1 MPVYVKPIW
10 IGVLK
15 ILYDKVFQNLANA
28 RDSKGLFMNNFLR
41 LSIAF
46 LFASFSVLATVS
58 AQDASPSLDRDQEQI
73 AVFENQLKS
82 LQRRFADNQ
91 EDEDALINLRAD
103 SEEFLTP
110 VSEML
115 DRLRSDDVKDKERL
129 TALGDPPADGT
140 EAEAITVERNNL
152 TENIAL
158 LTVFIGKLD
167 AVVATTEDVIFD
179 VGLLRRDMF
188 TSQLFERVSIDTI
201 SVTNIRSVFLQEF
214 VKFEAKTSSWLSFVW
229 QFKKQ
234 GVLISV
240 ALSILAGMAIFFG
253 GYRYFGKFIHD
264 ENTRAE
270 LTFGSRLNSAF
281 WSAVIPTL
289 AVAAFGASTYFLLL
303 NFNVLRMDFAS
314 LFARILQATVLLVL
328 VLKLASVILG
338 PGQSSSRL
346 LNLTNRGASALYS
359 LVVVTFLIKAVS
371 YLAGGVR
378 ELLNLPV
385 QSSVLQAFA
394 ETFLVAIILVITSQL
409 KPLVPKDAHS
419 ESRGEPWPL
428 WVRLPMLIT
437 GIGLIFTC
445 LAGYVALGAFMSSQI
460 VVTGAILIVVYFGLL
475 SGKAIM
481 QENAFAESLLGK
493 HLISKF
499 QISQSALNTLGL
511 ITGIIINLVLLGLGL
526 SFVLLQ
532 WGYRV
537 SELLT
542 GGLDLFTRI
551 QIGGITISIVNIGI
565 GLLLFAVGYFATR
578 RFQQWLDRNVL
589 GRGKVEIGVRNS
601 IRKVIGYFGIAIAAM
616 IAVSA
621 AGFDLSSLALVAGA
635 LSLGIGFGLQTIVSN
650 FVSGLILLA
659 ERPFKAGDW
668 VETTSV
674 QGIVKEISVRATEIE
689 TFSRKSVIVP
699 NSELVN
705 AAVGNWTHRNSIGRI
720 DVLIG
725 VSYDN
730 SPKKIMDLLLE
741 IADENPNLL
750 KIPEPSVEFVD
761 FGASSLDFSIRGF
774 LADISNGFNVRNE
787 LRVAIYD
794 KFKAEG
800 IEIPYPHQ
808 EVYLHGPEKSDS

>member
-1 MPVYVKPIW
+1 M
-10 IGVLK
+10 
-15 ILYDKVFQNLANA
+15 
-28 RDSKGLFMNNFLR
+28 SNFLR

-46 LFASFSVLATVS
+46 LFVSFSTLVTVS
-58 AQDASPSLDRDQEQI
+58 AQDGSPSFERDQEQI
-73 AVFENQLKS
+73 EAYQTQLDS
-82 LQRRFADNQ
+82 LKRRFEDNGQ
-91 EDEDALINLRAD
+91 NEDALIKLRTDAD
-103 SEEFLTP
+103 DFLAP
-110 VSEML
+110 VLEML
-115 DRLRSDDVKDKERL
+115 DRLQADGVKDKERL
-129 TALGDPPADGT
+129 AALGDAPSDG
-140 EAEAITVERNNL
+140 EEVEAISAERNNL
-152 TENIAL
+152 TKSSAL
-158 LTVFIGKLD
+158 LSVFVGKLD
-167 AVVATTEDVIFD
+167 AITAGAEDLVFD
-179 VGLLRRDMF
+179 IGLLRRDKF
-188 TSQLFERVSIDTI
+188 TSQLFERVDLDTI
-201 SVTNIRSVFLQEF
+201 SFSNISSAFSQELI
-214 VKFEAKTSSWLSFVW
+214 KFEAKTSSWLSFIWVY
-229 QFKKQ
+229 KTQ
-234 GVLISV
+234 GLLISI
-240 ALSILAGMAIFFG
+240 ALSILAGLLIFFG
-253 GYRYFGKFIHD
+253 GYRYFGQFIHD
-264 ENTRAE
+264 HNSRAE

-289 AVAAFGASTYFLLL
+289 SVAAFGASTYFLLL
-303 NFNVLRMDFAS
+303 NFNVLRLDFAS
-314 LFARILQATVLLVL
+314 LFARILLAIVLLVL
-328 VLKLASVILG
+328 VLKLASLILG
-338 PGQSSSRL
+338 PRQSSGRL
-346 LNLTNRGASALYS
+346 LNLTDRSAKALYG
-359 LVVVTFLIKAVS
+359 LVVFTFLIKTIS
-371 YLAGGVR
+371 YLGAGVR

-385 QSSVLQAFA
+385 QSSVLQAFG
-394 ETFLVAIILVITSQL
+394 ETVLVALVLIITSQL
-409 KPLVPKDAHS
+409 KPLVPKNQDS
-419 ESRGEPWPL
+419 ESLSEVRGEPWPL
-428 WVRLPMLIT
+428 WVRLPMLIA

-445 LAGYVALGAFMSSQI
+445 LAGYVALGAFMASQI

-493 HLISKF
+493 HLILTF
-499 QISQSALNTLGL
+499 QLSQSALNSLGL
-511 ITGIIINLVLLGLGL
+511 ITGIVINIVLLGLGL

-532 WGYRV
+532 WGYRPQ
-537 SELLT
+537 ELIT
-542 GGLDLFTRI
+542 GGLDLFTHI

-565 GLLLFAVGYFATR
+565 GLILFAMGYFATR

-589 GRGKVEIGVRNS
+589 GRGKVELGVRNS

-705 AAVGNWTHRNSIGRI
+705 GAVGNWTHRNSIGRV

-761 FGASSLDFSIRGF
+761 FGASSLDFSLRGF

-794 KFKAEG
+794 RLKADG

-808 EVYLHGPEKSDS
+808 EVYLHEPDKSDS

>member
-1 MPVYVKPIW
+1 M
-10 IGVLK
+10 
-15 ILYDKVFQNLANA
+15 
-28 RDSKGLFMNNFLR
+28 SNFLR
-41 LSIAF
+41 FFIAM
-46 LFASFSVLATVS
+46 LFVNFSVLTVTS
-58 AQDASPSLDRDQEQI
+58 AQNISPSFERDQKQI
-73 AVFENQLKS
+73 ESFETQIQILE
-82 LQRRFADNQ
+82 RRFTDNQ
-91 EDEDALINLRAD
+91 ENEDELIKLRTD
-103 SEEFLTP
+103 TEDFLAP
-110 VSEML
+110 VLEML
-115 DRLRSDDVKDKERL
+115 DRLRAEGVKDKERL
-129 TALGDPPADGT
+129 TALGDAPADGAEP
-140 EAEAITVERNNL
+140 EAEAITVERNKL
-152 TENIAL
+152 TENSAL

-167 AVVATTEDVIFD
+167 GVAAAGEDLIFD
-179 VGLLRRDMF
+179 IGLLRRDMF
-188 TSQLFERVSIDTI
+188 TSQVFERVKIDTI
-201 SVTNIRSVFLQEF
+201 SFENITAAFSREFAVF
-214 VKFEAKTSSWLSFVW
+214 KAKTFSWLSFVW

-234 GVLISV
+234 SVLISI

-253 GYRYFGKFIHD
+253 GYRYFGQFIHN
-264 ENTRAE
+264 ESTRAE
-270 LTFGSRLNSAF
+270 LSFGSRLNSAF
-281 WSAVIPTL
+281 WSAIIPTL
-289 AVAAFGASTYFLLL
+289 SVAAFGVSTYFLLL
-303 NFNVLRMDFAS
+303 NFGVLRVDFAS
-314 LFARILQATVLLVL
+314 LFARVLQAIVLLVL

-338 PGQSSSRL
+338 PWAPRGRL
-346 LNLTNRGASALYS
+346 LNLTDQSAKALYG
-359 LVVVTFLIKAVS
+359 LAVFTFLIQTVS
-371 YLAGGVR
+371 YLGAGVR
-378 ELLNLPV
+378 ELLNLPI
-385 QSSVLQAFA
+385 QSSVLQAFV
-394 ETFLVAIILVITSQL
+394 ETVLFALILIITSQL
-409 KPLVPKDAHS
+409 RPLVPKD
-419 ESRGEPWPL
+419 ESSGSHGEPWPL
-428 WVRLPMLIT
+428 WVRLPMLMT
-437 GIGLIFTC
+437 GVGLIFSC

-460 VVTGAILIVVYFGLL
+460 IVTGAILIVVYFGLL

-493 HLISKF
+493 HLITTF
-499 QISQSALNTLGL
+499 QFSQSLLNSLGL
-511 ITGIIINLVLLGLGL
+511 VTGIIINILLFGLGL

-532 WGYRV
+532 WGYRPQ
-537 SELLT
+537 ELIT

-565 GLLLFAVGYFATR
+565 GLILFAIGYFATR
-578 RFQQWLDRNVL
+578 RFQQWLDRNIL
-589 GRGKVEIGVRNS
+589 SRGKVELGVRNS
-601 IRKVIGYFGIAIAAM
+601 VRKVIGYFGIAVAAM

-705 AAVGNWTHRNSIGRI
+705 GAVGNWTHRNSIGR
-720 DVLIG
+720 VEVPIG

-761 FGASSLDFSIRGF
+761 FGASSLDFSLRGF

-794 KFKAEG
+794 RLQAEG
-800 IEIPYPHQ
+800 IEIPYPHR
-808 EVYLHGPEKSDS
+808 EVYLHGPEESEN

>member
-1 MPVYVKPIW
+1 M
-10 IGVLK
+10 
-15 ILYDKVFQNLANA
+15 
-28 RDSKGLFMNNFLR
+28 SNFLR

-46 LFASFSVLATVS
+46 LFVSFSALVTVS
-58 AQDASPSLDRDQEQI
+58 AQDASPSFERDQEQI
-73 AVFENQLKS
+73 EIYETQFDNLK
-82 LQRRFADNQ
+82 RRFEDSGQ
-91 EDEDALINLRAD
+91 DEDALIKLRTDAD
-103 SEEFLTP
+103 EFLAP
-110 VSEML
+110 VLEML
-115 DRLRSDDVKDKERL
+115 DRLRADGVKNRERL
-129 TALGDPPADGT
+129 AALGEPAVEG
-140 EAEAITVERNNL
+140 EEVGAITVERNNL
-152 TENIAL
+152 TESNAL
-158 LTVFIGKLD
+158 LTVFVGKLD
-167 AVVATTEDVIFD
+167 AVTTGTEDLIFD
-179 VGLLRRDMF
+179 IGLLRRDRF
-188 TSQLFERVSIDTI
+188 TSQLFERVNLDTI
-201 SVTNIRSVFLQEF
+201 SFENISSAFSLELI
-214 VKFEAKTSSWLSFVW
+214 KFRAKTSSWLSFIW
-229 QFKKQ
+229 NFKTR
-234 GVLISV
+234 GLLISI
-240 ALSILAGMAIFFG
+240 ALSILAGLIIFFG
-253 GYRYFGKFIHD
+253 GYRYFGQFIHD
-264 ENTRAE
+264 HNSRAK
-270 LTFGSRLNSAF
+270 LSFGSRLNSAF

-289 AVAAFGASTYFLLL
+289 SVAAFGASTYFLLL
-303 NFNVLRMDFAS
+303 NFNVLRLDFAS
-314 LFARILQATVLLVL
+314 LFARILFAVVLLVL

-338 PGQSSSRL
+338 PRQSSGRL
-346 LNLTNRGASALYS
+346 LNLTDRGARALYA
-359 LVVVTFLIKAVS
+359 LVVVTFMIKTVS
-371 YLAGGVR
+371 YLGAGVR

-394 ETFLVAIILVITSQL
+394 ETVLIALILIITSQL
-409 KPLVPKDAHS
+409 KPLVPKDENS
-419 ESRGEPWPL
+419 ESSGEPWPL
-428 WVRLPMLIT
+428 WVRLPMLMT

-445 LAGYVALGAFMSSQI
+445 LAGYVALGAFMSSQL
-460 VVTGAILIVVYFGLL
+460 VMTGAILIVVYFGLQ

-493 HLISKF
+493 HLVSNF
-499 QISQSALNTLGL
+499 QLSQNALNTLGL
-511 ITGIIINLVLLGLGL
+511 FTGMLVNIILLGLGV

-532 WGYRV
+532 WGYRPQ
-537 SELLT
+537 ELIS
-542 GGLDLFTRI
+542 GGIDLFTRI

-565 GLLLFAVGYFATR
+565 GLILFAIGYFATR
-578 RFQQWLDRNVL
+578 RFQQWLDRSVL

-705 AAVGNWTHRNSIGRI
+705 GAVGNWTHRNSIGRV

-761 FGASSLDFSIRGF
+761 FGASSLDFSLRGF

-794 KFKAEG
+794 RLKADG

-808 EVYLHGPEKSDS
+808 EVYLHEPDKSDS

>member
-1 MPVYVKPIW
+1 MSKILQLSIVFLFVSFSALT
-10 IGVLK
+10 GVL
-15 ILYDKVFQNLANA
+15 
-28 RDSKGLFMNNFLR
+28 
-41 LSIAF
+41 
-46 LFASFSVLATVS
+46 
-58 AQDASPSLDRDQEQI
+58 AQGSPSFDRDQIQI
-73 AVFENQLKS
+73 ETFENQAQS
-82 LQRRFADNQ
+82 FERRFNDNQ
-91 EDEDALINLRAD
+91 ENEDALIKLRSD
-103 SEEFLTP
+103 SEEFLVP
-110 VSEML
+110 VLEML
-115 DRLRSDDVKDKERL
+115 DRLRTEGVKDNERL
-129 TALGDPPADGT
+129 TALGAPPADGALP

-152 TENIAL
+152 TESSAL
-158 LTVFIGKLD
+158 LTVFVGKLD
-167 AVVATTEDVIFD
+167 SVAAIVEDVIFD
-179 VGLLRRDMF
+179 IGLLRRNMF
-188 TSQLFERVSIDTI
+188 TSQLFERVDIDTI
-201 SVTNIRSVFLQEF
+201 SFVNISSALSQEF
-214 VKFEAKTSSWLSFVW
+214 VKFKAKTTSWFSFAW

-234 GVLISV
+234 GVLISI
-240 ALSILAGMAIFFG
+240 ALSILAGMIIFFG
-253 GYRYFGKFIHD
+253 GYRYFGQFIHG
-264 ENTRAE
+264 EGTGEE
-270 LTFGSRLNSAF
+270 LTFGRRLNSAF

-289 AVAAFGASTYFLLL
+289 SVAAFGASTYFLLL
-303 NFNVLRMDFAS
+303 NFNVLRLDFAS
-314 LFARILQATVLLVL
+314 LFTRILQAVVLLVL

-338 PGQSSSRL
+338 PRQSSSRL
-346 LNLTNRGASALYS
+346 LNLTDRGAKALYS
-359 LVVVTFLIKAVS
+359 LVVVTFLIKTFS
-371 YLAGGVR
+371 YLAAGVR

-394 ETFLVAIILVITSQL
+394 ETVLIALILIITSQL
-409 KPLVPKDAHS
+409 KPLVPKDESS

-428 WVRLPMLIT
+428 WVRLPMLVT
-437 GIGLIFTC
+437 GICLIFTC
-445 LAGYVALGAFMSSQI
+445 LAGYVALGAFMSSQF
-460 VVTGAILIVVYFGLL
+460 VVTGAILIVVHFGLL
-475 SGKAIM
+475 SGKSIM
-481 QENAFAESLLGK
+481 QENAFAKSPLGM
-493 HLISKF
+493 HLASNF
-499 QISQSALNTLGL
+499 RFSQRALNSFGL
-511 ITGIIINLVLLGLGL
+511 ITGIVINIVLLGLGL
-526 SFVLLQ
+526 SFILLQ
-532 WGYRV
+532 WGYRLQ
-537 SELLT
+537 ELVT
-542 GGLDLFTRI
+542 GGLDLFTHI

-565 GLLLFAVGYFATR
+565 GLILFAIGYFATR

-589 GRGKVEIGVRNS
+589 SRGKVELGVRNS

-705 AAVGNWTHRNSIGRI
+705 GAVGNWTHRNSIGRV

-730 SPKKIMDLLLE
+730 SPRKIMDLLLE

-794 KFKAEG
+794 KFTAEG
-800 IEIPYPHQ
+800 IEIPYPHH
-808 EVYLHGPEKSDS
+808 EVYLHGPDKPDS